1 MTATDRTAPHG
12 QRLTHDASKVRRW
25 GAACALLCLLIAAS
39 TSEAQGGDSDR
50 LLVSFRMPHPV
61 QYQMDPGE
69 GARLSANTGA
79 PWIRASQ
86 PGATNSVLLG
96 SRIAVRTAPGIDL
109 NTLVD
114 STEFPV
120 ARVLAPGW
128 YILQALNARTAI
140 LEAERLAGLPEIQIS
155 YPVMRQALRLHDT
168 YAARPNDT
176 YFDRQWNLENR
187 AADGSSLGVDLNLRA
202 AWSATRGAGVALAV
216 VDDGIDLEHPE
227 FATHASNDLH
237 FNFAAGTADGRPT
250 LSSDNHGTAVAG
262 LAAAAWN
269 NERGMAGVAP
279 EAQLASWKIFSGFS
293 LAASD
298 EQLMDMF
305 QYRMDVMGVQNHSW
319 GNSGIEQLAPSPIE
333 ELGLATAIT
342 AGRQGRGVIMVRSG
356 GNGRE
361 QMSDANDDAYASD
374 PRVITVAAIRRDGRA
389 ADYST
394 PGACL
399 LVAAPGGADDGNLF
413 TTDRR
418 DTSGF
423 NTGTFPD
430 DFADYVFSSTL
441 QGTSFSA
448 PQISGL
454 AALLLSVN
462 PELTYRD
469 VQMILALA
477 SRHADQLDPD
487 LTSNG
492 AGLRVSHNVGFG
504 IPDAGYA
511 IDLARRWNHRPP
523 LVEQRIPAT
532 VSINIPDDGL
542 RVAITGTSAVPSQLA
557 SIPGTPSLGAFA
569 AAPTAALP
577 LVDIGLASPP
587 VTTDLQGKAAL
598 IERGSHFFIDKIEA
612 AASAGAAFAIIFNN
626 VGTTERLIM
635 AATDFAPIPALFV
648 DRETGE
654 ALRAQLSLDPTLKA
668 QITPVSARHTF
679 VNLTTNTMVC
689 EHVGLRVATTHTRRG
704 DLRITLV
711 SPSGTRSVL
720 QRINNDASL
729 GPFNWTYYSVHH
741 FLEPSHGR
749 WQVEITD
756 QQPLNAGVITELEL
770 ILRGIRITDTD
781 ADGLDDDWERA
792 QFGSLSQAPRD
803 DPDHDGQSNAI
814 EQVLGTNATATDR
827 PLTLD
832 LATWNDTHFRLSW
845 PGVEGHSYQ
854 LLGSPDQGATPD
866 LLFVVPGRFPVTE
879 QFLPMNG
886 APRNFFRLRILGPG
900 SELERLG
907 LPGTTHP
914 SPTARP

>member
-1 MTATDRTAPHG
+1 MTAPDPTVPC
-12 QRLTHDASKVRRW
+12 QRLTHVASKVRRW
-25 GAACALLCLLIAAS
+25 VGACVFLCVLIAAH
-39 TSEAQGGDSDR
+39 TSVAQGSDSDR
-50 LLVSFRMPHPV
+50 LSVNFRMPHPV
-61 QYQMDPGE
+61 QYQLDDGE
-69 GARLSANTGA
+69 GARLQADTITS
-79 PWIRASQ
+79 WIRANLS
-86 PGATNSVLLG
+86 GTTNSVFLG
-96 SRIAVRTAPGIDL
+96 SRIAVRTAPGIEL
-109 NTLVD
+109 NSLVNP
-114 STEFPV
+114 TGFPV

-128 YILQALNARTAI
+128 YILQAPNARMAI
-140 LEAERLAGLPEIQIS
+140 LEAERLAGLPEIQVS

-168 YAARPNDT
+168 YAHRPNDT
-176 YFDRQWNLENR
+176 YFDRQWYLENR
-187 AADGSSLGVDLNLRA
+187 GADGSSLGVDLNLRA
-202 AWSATRGAGVALAV
+202 AWSSTRGAGVALAV

-227 FATHASNDLH
+227 FMAHASNDLH

-269 NERGMAGVAP
+269 NERGLAGVAP

-305 QYRMDVMGVQNHSW
+305 QYRMDIMGVQNHSW
-319 GNSGIEQLAPSPIE
+319 GNSGIEQLAPTPIE
-333 ELGLATAIT
+333 ELGLANAIT

-418 DTSGF
+418 GSAGF

-430 DFADYVFSSTL
+430 DFADYVFSSSV

-462 PELTYRD
+462 PDLTYRD

-477 SRHADQLDPD
+477 SRHADPLDPG

-532 VSINIPDDGL
+532 VSIPIPDDGL

-569 AAPTAALP
+569 DAPTAALP
-577 LVDIGLASPP
+577 LVDIGLATPP
-587 VTTDLQGKAAL
+587 VTTNLQGKAAL

-635 AATDFAPIPALFV
+635 AATEFAPIPALFV
-648 DRETGE
+648 NREAGE
-654 ALRAQLSLDPTLKA
+654 ALRAQLSLDPTLHA

-679 VNLTTNTMVC
+679 LNLTTNTLVC

-711 SPSGTRSVL
+711 SPAGTRSVL
-720 QRINNDASL
+720 QRINNDVSP
-729 GPFNWTYYSVHH
+729 GPSNWTYFSVHH
-741 FLEPSHGR
+741 FLEPSRGM

-756 QQPLNAGVITELEL
+756 QQPFNTGAITELEL
-770 ILRGIRITDTD
+770 ILRGISITDTD
-781 ADGLDDDWERA
+781 GDGLDDDWERA
-792 QFGSLSQAPRD
+792 QFGSLSQGPRD
-803 DPDHDGQSNAI
+803 DPDQDGQRNAI
-814 EQVLGTNATATDR
+814 EQVLGSNATAADR

-832 LATWNDTHFRLSW
+832 LSTWNDTHFRLSW

-854 LLGSPDQGATPD
+854 ILTNSDQGATPD

-879 QFLPMNG
+879 QFLPINED
-886 APRNFFRLRILGPG
+886 PRNFFRLRVLGPG
-900 SELERLG
+900 TELESLG
-907 LPGTTHP
+907 LPGTTHR
-914 SPTARP
+914 SPAARP